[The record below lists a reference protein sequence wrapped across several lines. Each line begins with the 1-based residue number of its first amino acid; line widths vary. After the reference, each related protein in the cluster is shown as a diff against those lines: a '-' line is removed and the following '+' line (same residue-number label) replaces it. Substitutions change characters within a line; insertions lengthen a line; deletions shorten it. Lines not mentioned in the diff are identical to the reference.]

1 MQPILVN
8 TWHPSLSKI
17 YLILHRIY
25 HIIENDIKLSK
36 SYLSDHFKSFSVS
49 RYYTVHKREKK
60 KHYNVANVNFDA
72 ITEGVI
78 AETKLSFT

>member
-1 MQPILVN
+1 M
-8 TWHPSLSKI
+8 SKI

-25 HIIENDIKLSK
+25 HITENGIKLSK

-60 KHYNVANVNFDA
+60 KYYNVANLNFDA
-72 ITEGVI
+72 ITERVI
-78 AETKLSFT
+78 AETKFT